1 MNSKITQ
8 EMVTTLVLDSTVT
21 PSCYSCQPMINGYS
35 RKLDIFRDFIMETPI
50 IPSVTAEST
59 AIDTIDDATTCTMQK
74 DQETPADISITTV
87 TSIDAAGPLVS
98 GTSPATVADDEDA
111 QALRTVSSS
120 TGTSVTVTQS
130 MQMFNQSHHL
140 QLNNS
145 VLSNVGGNQNETNI
159 HIYGNP
165 TIHLSSADLPAL
177 RVNSTRSPEIVLQD
191 NTQSQPEH
199 EYMGAGSTL
208 VTSAPG
214 SQVFLGVSENG
225 STTGVQTSITAARKV
240 QGEASAYENQLSSC
254 SSPCTQGKEDQQAT
268 SAFDA
273 PQTPKSG

>member
-1 MNSKITQ
+1 
-8 EMVTTLVLDSTVT
+8 
-21 PSCYSCQPMINGYS
+21 
-35 RKLDIFRDFIMETPI
+35 
-50 IPSVTAEST
+50 
-59 AIDTIDDATTCTMQK
+59 
-74 DQETPADISITTV
+74 
-87 TSIDAAGPLVS
+87 
-98 GTSPATVADDEDA
+98 
-111 QALRTVSSS
+111 
-120 TGTSVTVTQS
+120 

-208 VTSAPG
+208 VTSA
-214 SQVFLGVSENG
+214 QNG